1 MSYKYLH
8 FEEIDSTSS
17 YLKRNFDNLR
27 DFTILE
33 SDYQSEGR
41 GRSGRKWISNKND
54 NLMFSILLKDPTLI
68 NEISKLSVSSAYVLF
83 LTIKE
88 LYPSLNPLY
97 KWPNDIY
104 VNDKKIS
111 GILLESHMENNKING
126 IIIGIGINL
135 NQKKFDDD
143 LLFKASSI
151 SNELNKEIDKELF
164 KKILYKNVYDY
175 FKKLKEGDN
184 EYLIFARN
192 KNYLKNKEVYSLI
205 NNKKELVK
213 VLDINDD
220 LSLLVELNGL
230 KKSIYSGEIT
240 FHL

>member
-1 MSYKYLH
+1 MFYKYLH

-17 YLKRNFDNLR
+17 YLKRNFEKLD
-27 DFTILE
+27 DFTICE
-33 SDYQSEGR
+33 SDYQKEGR
-41 GRSGRKWISNKND
+41 GRSGRKWYSSKNE

-68 NEISKLSVSSAYVLF
+68 NEYNKLSVSSAYVLF
-83 LTIKE
+83 LTIKK
-88 LYPSLNPLY
+88 LYPSLNALY

-104 VNDKKIS
+104 INDKKIS

-135 NQKKFDDD
+135 NQKEFDDD
-143 LLFKASSI
+143 LLFKASSL
-151 SNELNKEIDKELF
+151 SNELNEFIDKDLF
-164 KKILYKNVYDY
+164 KKLLYKNFYDY
-175 FKKLKEGDN
+175 FKKLKEGND
-184 EYLIFARN
+184 EYLTFARN
-192 KNYLKNKEVYSLI
+192 KNYLKNKEVYCLI

-220 LSLLVELNGL
+220 LSLLVKLNDL
-230 KKSIYSGEIT
+230 EKSIYSGEVT